1 MDDSRKGPDLEPT
14 VNELTEQYKA
24 RQISRRRF
32 MKMLGA
38 AGVGVTAAASILAAC
53 GGDEPAPTTR
63 AGTTAPPAAETT
75 AGVTTA
81 AAAETTAA
89 SAEDDMMG
97 PVTGGTLREGY
108 NRDVSK
114 HDPLTTNWYDPA
126 FFAVYEAIL
135 TNAPDGS
142 SVPQFASDWSVSDD
156 GLEYRFTIPE
166 GKLSHSGGTID
177 AEMVAEFYRSV
188 QQYSFVAGLAAPVDT
203 YEADGNEV
211 IVKMKNAWLGTLG
224 PHKTGYWRIIN
235 IDTWKELTVM
245 DDGSLDAGSTYG
257 TEVVDGTGPFTHE
270 EWVPGS
276 HVLVRRWEDYPGTL
290 TPFFENKGTAYL
302 DAIRWS
308 VITEGGQRATQLE
321 NGDIDT
327 LINPQHQDIGRLES
341 NPDLTVIRHPE
352 WSGYH
357 LAMNRDYEEFFGD
370 RLTRQ
375 GLSHALDR
383 EGMVQAIL
391 YGNGAP
397 TYGPFPVTD
406 RQYDSAVE
414 QFNQFDMDLANQK
427 LDEAGWTMG
436 SDGVRERNGVKFEFR
451 YAVEDE
457 TTQRVVAEAVAA
469 QFSQVGVRANLD
481 VIDRALHFA
490 EISAPGRDSAEMSLF
505 FWLWPIPLDVLILF
519 SSSATV
525 PVPNFSHAVEP
536 RIDAAIADWQS
547 SATEEEAQ
555 AASSAFQL
563 AWAEELPYLPLMN
576 QNATFVHHNRVHGWQ
591 PFVWNLYPY
600 YNDTWIEA

>member
-1 MDDSRKGPDLEPT
+1 MTKPWMGEEAAPEIA
-14 VNELTEQYKA
+14 ELTDGYRRKE
-24 RQISRRRF
+24 ISRRQF
-32 MKMLGA
+32 MKRAAA
-38 AGVGVTAAASILAAC
+38 AGVGAAAAASILAAC
-53 GGDEPAPTTR
+53 GSDDPAPT
-63 AGTTAPPAAETT
+63 TTAPPATT
-75 AGVTTA
+75 AGTEATTTTQATTTTA
-81 AAAETTAA
+81 MA
-89 SAEDDMMG
+89 G
-97 PVTGGTLREGY
+97 PTRGGTLREGY

-126 FFAVYEAIL
+126 FFAIYEAIL
-135 TNAPDGS
+135 TNDPSGA
-142 SVPQFASDWSVSDD
+142 SVPQFASDYSVSAD
-156 GLEYRFTIPE
+156 GLEYRFTIPD
-166 GKLSHSGGTID
+166 GKLSHSGGTIN

-188 QQYSFVAGLAAPVDT
+188 QQYSFIAGLAAPVDT
-203 YEADGNEV
+203 YVAEGNEV
-211 IVKMKNAWLGTLG
+211 VMQMKNAWLGALG
-224 PHKTGYWRIIN
+224 PHQTGYWRIIN
-235 IDTWKELTVM
+235 INTWKELSL
-245 DDGSLDAGSTYG
+245 DAAGELDAGSTYG
-257 TEVVDGTGPFTHE
+257 TEVADGTGPFTHE

-276 HVLVRRWEDYPGTL
+276 HVLVRRWDDYPGSL
-290 TPFFENKGTAYL
+290 VPFFENKGAAYL

-308 VITEGGQRATQLE
+308 VIAEGGQRATQLE

-357 LAMNRDYEEFFGD
+357 LAMNRDYDEYFGD

-383 EGMVQAIL
+383 EGMVDAIL

-397 TYGPFPVTD
+397 TYGPFPTTD
-406 RQYDSAVE
+406 RQYDPAVE
-414 QFNQFDMDLANQK
+414 QFNQFDVDLANRK

-436 SDGVRERNGVKFEFR
+436 SGGVRERNGVPFEFR

-505 FWLWPIPLDVLILF
+505 FWLWPIPLDVLTIF
-519 SSSATV
+519 ASSGTI
-525 PVPNFSHAVEP
+525 PVPNFSHAIEP
-536 RIDAAIADWQS
+536 RIDDAIAAWQS
-547 SATEEEAQ
+547 SATDEEAQ
-555 AASSAFQL
+555 AASSDFQL

-576 QNATFVHHNRVHGWQ
+576 QNATFVHHNRVRGWQ

>member
-1 MDDSRKGPDLEPT
+1 MTKPWMGEEAAPEIA
-14 VNELTEQYKA
+14 ELTDGYRRKE
-24 RQISRRRF
+24 ISRRQF
-32 MKMLGA
+32 MKRAAA
-38 AGVGVTAAASILAAC
+38 AGVGAAAAASILAAC
-53 GGDEPAPTTR
+53 GSDDPAPTT
-63 AGTTAPPAAETT
+63 TTAPPATT
-75 AGVTTA
+75 AGTEATTTTQATTTTA
-81 AAAETTAA
+81 MA
-89 SAEDDMMG
+89 G
-97 PVTGGTLREGY
+97 PTMGGTLREGY

-126 FFAVYEAIL
+126 FFAIYEAIL
-135 TNAPDGS
+135 TNDPSGA
-142 SVPQFASDWSVSDD
+142 SVPQFASDYSVSAD
-156 GLEYRFTIPE
+156 GLEYRFTIPD
-166 GKLSHSGGTID
+166 GKLSHSGGTIN

-188 QQYSFVAGLAAPVDT
+188 QQYSFIAGLAAPVDT
-203 YEADGNEV
+203 YVAEGNEV
-211 IVKMKNAWLGTLG
+211 VMKMKNAWLGALG
-224 PHKTGYWRIIN
+224 PHQTGYWRIIN
-235 IDTWKELTVM
+235 INTWKDLSLDAAGE
-245 DDGSLDAGSTYG
+245 LDAGSTYG
-257 TEVVDGTGPFTHE
+257 TETADGTGPFTHE

-276 HVLVRRWEDYPGTL
+276 HVLVRRWDDYPGSL
-290 TPFFENKGTAYL
+290 VPFFENKGAAYL

-308 VITEGGQRATQLE
+308 VIAEGGQRATQLE

-357 LAMNRDYEEFFGD
+357 LAMNRDYEEYFGD

-383 EGMVQAIL
+383 EGMVDAIL

-397 TYGPFPVTD
+397 TYGPFPTTD

-414 QFNQFDMDLANQK
+414 QFNQFDVDLANRK

-436 SDGVRERNGVKFEFR
+436 SGGVRERNGVPFEFR

-505 FWLWPIPLDVLILF
+505 FWLWPIPLDVLTIF
-519 SSSATV
+519 ASSGTI
-525 PVPNFSHAVEP
+525 PVPNFSHAIEP
-536 RIDAAIADWQS
+536 RIDEAIAAWQS
-547 SATEEEAQ
+547 SATDEEAQ

>member
-1 MDDSRKGPDLEPT
+1 MTKPWMGEEAAPEIA
-14 VNELTEQYKA
+14 ELTDGYRRKE
-24 RQISRRRF
+24 ISRRQF
-32 MKMLGA
+32 MKRAAA
-38 AGVGVTAAASILAAC
+38 AGVGAAAAASILAAC
-53 GGDEPAPTTR
+53 GSDDPAPTT
-63 AGTTAPPAAETT
+63 TTAPPATT
-75 AGVTTA
+75 AGTEATTTTQATTTTA
-81 AAAETTAA
+81 MA
-89 SAEDDMMG
+89 G
-97 PVTGGTLREGY
+97 PTMGGTLREGY

-126 FFAVYEAIL
+126 FFAIYEAIL
-135 TNAPDGS
+135 TNDPSGA
-142 SVPQFASDWSVSDD
+142 SVPQFASDYSVSAD
-156 GLEYRFTIPE
+156 GLEYRFTIPD
-166 GKLSHSGGTID
+166 GKLSHSGGTIN

-188 QQYSFVAGLAAPVDT
+188 QQYSFIAGLAAPVDT
-203 YEADGNEV
+203 YVAEGNEV
-211 IVKMKNAWLGTLG
+211 VMQMKNAWLGALG
-224 PHKTGYWRIIN
+224 PHQTGYWRIIN
-235 IDTWKELTVM
+235 INTWKDLSLDAAGE
-245 DDGSLDAGSTYG
+245 LDAGSTYG
-257 TEVVDGTGPFTHE
+257 TETADGTGPFTHE

-276 HVLVRRWEDYPGTL
+276 HVLVRRWDDYPGSL
-290 TPFFENKGTAYL
+290 VPFFENKGAAYL

-308 VITEGGQRATQLE
+308 VIAEGGQRATQLE

-357 LAMNRDYEEFFGD
+357 LAMNRDYEEYFGD

-383 EGMVQAIL
+383 EGMVDAIL

-397 TYGPFPVTD
+397 TYGPFPTTD
-406 RQYDSAVE
+406 RQYDPAVE
-414 QFNQFDMDLANQK
+414 QFNQFDVDLANRK

-436 SDGVRERNGVKFEFR
+436 SGGVRERNGVPFEFR

-505 FWLWPIPLDVLILF
+505 FWLWPIPLDVLTIF
-519 SSSATV
+519 ASSGTI
-525 PVPNFSHAVEP
+525 PVPNFSHAIEP
-536 RIDAAIADWQS
+536 RIDEAIAAWQS
-547 SATEEEAQ
+547 SATDQEAQ

>member
-1 MDDSRKGPDLEPT
+1 MTKPWMGEEAAPEIA
-14 VNELTEQYKA
+14 ELTDGYRRKE
-24 RQISRRRF
+24 ISRRQF
-32 MKMLGA
+32 MKRAAA
-38 AGVGVTAAASILAAC
+38 AGVGAAAAASILAAC
-53 GGDEPAPTTR
+53 GSDDPAPTT
-63 AGTTAPPAAETT
+63 TTAPPATT
-75 AGVTTA
+75 AGTEATTTTQATTTTA
-81 AAAETTAA
+81 MA
-89 SAEDDMMG
+89 G
-97 PVTGGTLREGY
+97 PTMGGTLREGY

-126 FFAVYEAIL
+126 FFAIYEAIL
-135 TNAPDGS
+135 TNDPSGA
-142 SVPQFASDWSVSDD
+142 SVPQFASDYSVSAD
-156 GLEYRFTIPE
+156 GLEYRFTIPD
-166 GKLSHSGGTID
+166 GKLSHSGGTIN

-188 QQYSFVAGLAAPVDT
+188 QQYSFIAGLAAPVDT
-203 YEADGNEV
+203 YVAEGNEV
-211 IVKMKNAWLGTLG
+211 VMKMKNAWLGALG
-224 PHKTGYWRIIN
+224 PHQTGYWRIIN
-235 IDTWKELTVM
+235 INTWKDLSLDAAGE
-245 DDGSLDAGSTYG
+245 LDAGSTYG
-257 TEVVDGTGPFTHE
+257 TETADGTGPFTHE

-276 HVLVRRWEDYPGTL
+276 HVLVRRWDDYPGSL
-290 TPFFENKGTAYL
+290 VPFFENKGAAYL

-308 VITEGGQRATQLE
+308 VIAEGGQRATQLE

-357 LAMNRDYEEFFGD
+357 LAMNRDYEEYFGD

-383 EGMVQAIL
+383 EGMVDAIL

-397 TYGPFPVTD
+397 TYGPFPTTD
-406 RQYDSAVE
+406 RQYDPAVE
-414 QFNQFDMDLANQK
+414 QFNQFDVDLANRK

-436 SDGVRERNGVKFEFR
+436 SGGVRERNGVPFEFR

-505 FWLWPIPLDVLILF
+505 FWLWPIPLDVLTIF
-519 SSSATV
+519 ASSGTI
-525 PVPNFSHAVEP
+525 PVPNFSHAIEP
-536 RIDAAIADWQS
+536 RIDEAIASWQS
-547 SATEEEAQ
+547 SATDEEAQ